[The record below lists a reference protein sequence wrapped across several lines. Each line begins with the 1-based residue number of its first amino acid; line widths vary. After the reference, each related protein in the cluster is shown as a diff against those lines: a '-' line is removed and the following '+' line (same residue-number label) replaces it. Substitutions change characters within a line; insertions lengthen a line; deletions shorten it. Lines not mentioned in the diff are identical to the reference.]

1 MQMETNGY
9 PNDAHDDF
17 DLAQFDDDFA
27 GAPVEEKEFEEPP
40 DGKYQ
45 VLVDKVEMTRSK
57 ERNLPM
63 LKWQLRILGPRCAGR
78 FLFRNNMIASPE
90 NVKWLKNDLATC
102 GMDVGELKLSDLP
115 NRLGELLDVTLE
127 VQKKTN
133 GEYTNVYLNR
143 RIQIDVPPEHAA
155 GRASGGSDDV
165 LPF

>member
-1 MQMETNGY
+1 MEKNGF
-9 PNDAHDDF
+9 PNDEQHDEF
-17 DLAQFDDDFA
+17 DLAQYDDDFA

-45 VLVDKVEMTRSK
+45 VLVDKVEMARSK
-57 ERNLPM
+57 QTNAPM
-63 LKWQLRILGPRCAGR
+63 LKWQLKIVGPRCAGR
-78 FLFRNNMIASPE
+78 YLFRNNMIASPE

-102 GMDVGELKLSDLP
+102 GMDVQSLKLSDLP

-133 GEYTNVYLNR
+133 GEYANVYLNK
-143 RIQIDVPPEHAA
+143 RIHIDLPSSHA
-155 GRASGGSDDV
+155 ASGGEDASGEF

>member
-1 MQMETNGY
+1 METNGY
-9 PNDAHDDF
+9 PNEAHDDF

-27 GAPVEEKEFEEPP
+27 EAPVEEKEFEEPP

-63 LKWQLRILGPRCAGR
+63 LKWQLKILGPRCTGR
-78 FLFRNNMIASPE
+78 YLFRNNVIASPE

-102 GMDVGELKLSDLP
+102 GMDVAGLKLSELP

-155 GRASGGSDDV
+155 SRNTDDGSADV